1 MNNKN
6 KDVTKPQGDD
16 NENVFLSSNKDQI
29 LSSFLAVFSP
39 KLDEISV
46 DNFDAVSLF
55 RSDYMQGNERPK
67 EYENLSDDER
77 KVYNEVVVSYNKIVD
92 SAERKSS
99 LNKYSDPHNI
109 PFTLENVFEMYKE
122 AGVSAAEVE
131 KDVFGLIRQ
140 NPTITAHPTGD
151 LNEQRN
157 IDLSTPKG
165 VMNMVDRL
173 LSQQDKSS
181 LPLDVQ
187 STAVDKVLHL
197 VDAQDVGQVEHAID
211 NILDLNMSPTRRL
224 NTFEELVNA
233 MSYAVRDRVATA
245 ELLEDIHSI
254 SHDVYD
260 VDKHSFPVNVAD
272 DNFNFA
278 SHISSWSDDTDGKP
292 NAEHVALLAYDSLN
306 LLIGASFHLNN
317 LQKIAEL
324 EPQVKNDDRFADIEN
339 AFSTV
344 QDRLAP
350 ILSDVA
356 QLYNVL
362 QNPDVTPE
370 QRGDLYKNNEAA
382 FYELNQKVGQALD
395 NITFDGRS
403 LNNHGVDLFTST
415 EKFFPDL
422 TDDLS
427 TKEGQRLS
435 RQSAALIRKNG
446 LGFMKSESRTGRL
459 VVNSTVDNLFDNKDF
474 IKYLK
479 ENDVLTRDSQAA
491 IFQLGESGVSELNN
505 QELENIFSDVNKSVR
520 PELLLSFLKDSN
532 PLEHNPDH
540 GFPNQEYV
548 LLKRLEVKSKFGLL
562 HGPFITAE
570 ADHKSSMMTRFL
582 TNALGGKLDKV
593 PVMDLREDLHIMTD
607 STTGVELN
615 KARMQKSLQKRA
627 ELDSRVRHQSLPE
640 GQMWA
645 NSDSQKALGPLSSLM
660 IAKQI
665 QSDTNF
671 VLDNWFNEGKM
682 DGDVLPLLQKI
693 GCGLDPQRG
702 GGDPMVTPRLIARTI
717 QIFMDENDIETDD
730 FPDEFLRMA
739 LNVDYTVQGR
749 ATYRSVDEIHLD
761 REQQVAEFL
770 VIYAELKG
778 IVEPGTAVPQI
789 KPFSEDMTDFLD
801 EMVTEGMA
809 TYNAARN
816 AKLSSGDQQSVL
828 DSVINKTSP
837 RKTVGKSNN
846 AARMQSKGGAGAT
859 AHTQGRAI
867 GTRNEIAAEGGH
879 HDAFYSEGAFLQK
892 MHTALHEGHTLK
904 SGRTI
909 KLNEDDINDFN
920 DNGLWNYQLFT
931 RTLMDAAQTDFTHSF
946 DKLGMDGWGLDKLHR
961 VSEGTKI
968 SVNKGEDDIISSV
981 DFECPNDVAP
991 EQALK
996 AVHYTDFRKF
1006 TSGLNALSDGSFLK
1020 NKNLFSANPKGL
1032 TMSADFNKACIDKC
1046 PFIDQIRGR
1055 SVEMEPALVNL
1066 RKHDDLNDTSE
1077 ITDRA
1082 AASAWRTGYDKPKPE
1097 LIGDGHKY
1105 TLGRRSDPVDLVDH
1119 ITDRYAQSNDMPNDV
1134 GFDHS

>member
-1 MNNKN
+1 MDKANETFANTQR
-6 KDVTKPQGDD
+6 DGED
-16 NENVFLSSNKDQI
+16 NVLLSSNKSKI
-29 LSSFLAVFSP
+29 LSAYLSVFSP
-39 KLDEISV
+39 KLDEVAV
-46 DNFDAVSLF
+46 DNADAVALF
-55 RSDYMQGNERPK
+55 RSDYMQGNERPI
-67 EYENLSDDER
+67 EYEDLNDDQR

-92 SAERKSS
+92 SAERKAS
-99 LNKYSDPHNI
+99 LNNYSDPQNI

-122 AGVSAAEVE
+122 AGVSAADVE
-131 KDVFGLIRQ
+131 KNVFGLIRQ

-151 LNEQRN
+151 LNEQRD
-157 IDLSTPKG
+157 IDLSTSDG
-165 VMNMVDRL
+165 VLKMVDRL
-173 LSQQDKSS
+173 LSQQDVSGLS
-181 LPLDVQ
+181 LDDQ
-187 STAVDKVLHL
+187 STAVDKVIHL
-197 VDAQDVGQVEHAID
+197 VNAQDLDQVDHAID
-211 NILDLNMSPTRRL
+211 NIVDLNMAPTRRL

-233 MSYAVRDRVATA
+233 MSYAVRDRIATA
-245 ELLEDIHSI
+245 DLLEDIHSI

-260 VDKHSFPVNVAD
+260 VNKHSFPVNVAD

-292 NAEHVALLAYDSLN
+292 NAEHVALLAYDTLN

-317 LQKIAEL
+317 LQTIAEL
-324 EPQVKNDDRFADIEN
+324 EPAVKNDDRFKDIEN

-344 QDRLAP
+344 QGRLAP

-362 QNPDVTPE
+362 QSPDVTPE
-370 QRGDLYKNNEAA
+370 QRGELYKENEAL
-382 FYELNQKVGQALD
+382 FYDLNQQVGQALD

-403 LNNHGVDLFTST
+403 LNNHGVDLFTRT
-415 EKFFPDL
+415 ERFFPDL
-422 TDDLS
+422 TDDLK
-427 TKEGQRLS
+427 TEEAQRVS

-459 VVNSTVDNLFDNKDF
+459 VVNSTVDNLFENKDF
-474 IKYLK
+474 IQYLK
-479 ENDVLTRDSQAA
+479 DNDVLTRDSQAA
-491 IFQLGESGVSELNN
+491 IFQLGDSGVSELNN
-505 QELENIFSDVNKSVR
+505 QELENIFSDINRAVK
-520 PELLLSFLKDSN
+520 PELLLDFLKDSN

-570 ADHKSSMMTRFL
+570 ADHKSSMITRFL
-582 TNALGGKLDKV
+582 TNSLGGKLDKV

-615 KARMQKSLQKRA
+615 KERMQKSLQKRA

-665 QSDTNF
+665 QNDTNF

-702 GGDPMVTPRLIARTI
+702 GGDPMVTPRLVARTI
-717 QIFMDENDIETDD
+717 QTFMDDNDIDVDD

-749 ATYRSVDEIHLD
+749 ATYRTVDEIHLD

-770 VIYAELKG
+770 VIHAELKG

-789 KPFSEDMTDFLD
+789 EPFSDDMTEFLD
-801 EMVTEGMA
+801 EMVSEGMV

-816 AKLSSGDQQSVL
+816 AKVNADDPQSVL
-828 DSVINKTSP
+828 DSVINQTSP

-909 KLNEDDINDFN
+909 KLTEDDINDFN

-931 RTLMDAAQTDFTHSF
+931 RTLMDATQTDFTHAF
-946 DKLGMDGWGLDKLHR
+946 DKLDMNGWGLDELKR
-961 VSEGTKI
+961 VSDNTKF
-968 SVNKGEDDIISSV
+968 SVHKGENDIISSV
-981 DFECPNDVAP
+981 DFECPDDVKP

-1006 TSGLNALSDGSFLK
+1006 TAGLNALSDGSFLK
-1020 NKNLFSANPKGL
+1020 NKNLFSANPKSL
-1032 TMSADFNKACIDKC
+1032 TMTADFNKACIEKC
-1046 PFIDQIRGR
+1046 PFIDSIRAR
-1055 SVEMEPALVNL
+1055 STEMEPALTNL
-1066 RKHDDLNDTSE
+1066 RKHDGLDNTSE
-1077 ITDRA
+1077 ATDRA

-1105 TLGRRSDPVDLVDH
+1105 ALGRRSEPVDLVEK
-1119 ITDRYAQSNDMPNDV
+1119 ITDRYSQSNDVSNDV
-1134 GFDHS
+1134 DFDHS

>member
-1 MNNKN
+1 MDKKDTVVTKSQGHDNESTFISTN
-6 KDVTKPQGDD
+6 KD
-16 NENVFLSSNKDQI
+16 EI
-29 LSSFLAVFSP
+29 LSAYLSVFSP
-39 KLDEISV
+39 KLDEIAA
-46 DNFDAVSLF
+46 DNLDAVSLF

-67 EYENLSDDER
+67 EYEDLKDDDR

-92 SAERKSS
+92 SAERKAS
-99 LNKYSDPHNI
+99 LNQYSDPQNI

-122 AGVSAAEVE
+122 SGISAAEVE
-131 KDVFGLIRQ
+131 KNVFGLIRQ

-157 IDLSTPKG
+157 IDLSTPNG
-165 VMNMVDRL
+165 VMDMVNRL
-173 LSQQDKSS
+173 LSQQDYSNS
-181 LPLDVQ
+181 QLDEQ
-187 STAVDKVLHL
+187 STAVDKVLYL
-197 VDAQDVGQVEHAID
+197 VNAQNIDQAEHAID

-317 LQKIAEL
+317 LQKIAQL
-324 EPQVKNDDRFADIEN
+324 EPQVKNDDRFIDIEN
-339 AFSTV
+339 SFLTV
-344 QDRLAP
+344 KDRLAP

-362 QNPDVTPE
+362 QNPDITPE
-370 QRGDLYKNNEAA
+370 QRGSLYKENEAT
-382 FYELNQKVGQALD
+382 FYDLNQKVGQVLD

-415 EKFFPDL
+415 EKFFSAL
-422 TDDLS
+422 TDDLRS
-427 TKEGQRLS
+427 DEAQRLS

-474 IKYLK
+474 IKYIK
-479 ENDVLTRDSQAA
+479 DHDVLTRDSQAA
-491 IFQLGESGVSELNN
+491 IFQLGEDGVSELTN
-505 QELENIFSDVNKSVR
+505 QELEHIFSDIHKSVK
-520 PELLLSFLKDSN
+520 PELLLDFLKDSN
-532 PLEHNPDH
+532 PLVHNPDH

-570 ADHKSSMMTRFL
+570 ADHKSSMITRFL
-582 TNALGGKLDKV
+582 TNAFGGKLDKV

-702 GGDPMVTPRLIARTI
+702 GGDPMVTPRLVASTI
-717 QIFMDENDIETDD
+717 QTFMDQNDIDTDD

-749 ATYRSVDEIHLD
+749 ATYRTVDEIHLD

-789 KPFSEDMTDFLD
+789 KPFSDDMTDFLD

-816 AKLSSGDQQSVL
+816 AKVNADDQHSVL

-892 MHTALHEGHTLK
+892 MHNALHEGHTLK
-904 SGRTI
+904 NGKTI
-909 KLNEDDINDFN
+909 KLTEDDINDFN
-920 DNGLWNYQLFT
+920 DNGLWSYQLFT
-931 RTLMDAAQTDFTHSF
+931 RTLMDATQTDFTHAF
-946 DKLGMDGWGLDKLHR
+946 DKLDMSGWGLDKLHR
-961 VSEGTKI
+961 VSEGTKF
-968 SVNKGEDDIISSV
+968 SVNKDAGDIISSV
-981 DFECPNDVAP
+981 DFKCPDDVDP

-1006 TSGLNALSDGSFLK
+1006 TAGLNALSDGSFIN
-1020 NKNLFSANPKGL
+1020 NKNLFSANPKSL
-1032 TMSADFNKACIDKC
+1032 TMTADFNKACVDKC
-1046 PFIDQIRGR
+1046 PFIEQIRAR
-1055 SVEMEPALVNL
+1055 STEMEPALTNL
-1066 RKHDDLNDTSE
+1066 RKHDELSDTSE
-1077 ITDRA
+1077 KSDRA
-1082 AASAWRTGYDKPKPE
+1082 VASAWRTGYDKPKPE

-1105 TLGRRSDPVDLVDH
+1105 ALGRRIEPVDLVDH
-1119 ITDRYAQSNDMPNDV
+1119 ITDRYTQSNQISNDAD
-1134 GFDHS
+1134 FDHS